1 LFIDDSLPILRS
13 AQRFGVAHLLAVRE
27 PDSRRT
33 PKDTEEFAAVD
44 DYLDLIRNLHGDP
57 A

>member
-1 LFIDDSLPILRS
+1 
-13 AQRFGVAHLLAVRE
+13 VRE
-27 PDSRRT
+27 PDSRRA

-44 DYLDLIRNLHGDP
+44 DYLDLIRSLHGGP